1 MVLLYIGLWLVQK
14 FSPLSRPIT
23 IWSPALSRALGSSLA
38 FTLRSH
44 SFYKLFSFLLIGC
57 WNFFWFWFCVTQS
70 KIAQSQNIEINWQV
84 QVSREL
90 RQIKKTIKT
99 LLSYS
104 TELKCVDINRCVFFS
119 CFSCHF
125 WIYRSDSCIG
135 WLTITWRGILW
146 TEFTRILIHSKAA
159 ESHNL

>member
-23 IWSPALSRALGSSLA
+23 TWSPALSRALGSSLA

-44 SFYKLFSFLLIGC
+44 SFYKLFSFLLIGR
-57 WNFFWFWFCVTQS
+57 WNFYWFWFCVTQS
-70 KIAQSQNIEINWQV
+70 KTAQSQNIEINWQV

-90 RQIKKTIKT
+90 RQIKKTIKI

-104 TELKCVDINRCVFFS
+104 TELKCVDINRCVFF
-119 CFSCHF
+119 FLAF
-125 WIYRSDSCIG
+125 PVTFEFIEVILALGDWRSLEGGYYALSS
-135 WLTITWRGILW
+135 R
-146 TEFTRILIHSKAA
+146 EF
-159 ESHNL
+159 

>member
-23 IWSPALSRALGSSLA
+23 TWSPALSRALGSSLA

-104 TELKCVDINRCVFFS
+104 TELKCVDINRCVFFFLLFLS
-119 CFSCHF
+119 LFEF
-125 WIYRSDSCIG
+125 IEVILALGDWRSLEGGYYALSS
-135 WLTITWRGILW
+135 R
-146 TEFTRILIHSKAA
+146 EF
-159 ESHNL
+159 NPF

>member
-1 MVLLYIGLWLVQK
+1 MSKVVPNCNGFALHWLVIGPK
-14 FSPLSRPIT
+14 IFAT
-23 IWSPALSRALGSSLA
+23 ISTNHDLVARAFPRIRQ
-38 FTLRSH
+38 FTCFYFIRSH

-70 KIAQSQNIEINWQV
+70 KIAQSQNIEINRQV

-125 WIYRSDSCIG
+125 
-135 WLTITWRGILW
+135 
-146 TEFTRILIHSKAA
+146 
-159 ESHNL
+159 

>member
-23 IWSPALSRALGSSLA
+23 TWSPALSRALGSSLA

-104 TELKCVDINRCVFFS
+104 TELKCVDINRCVFFFLLFLS
-119 CFSCHF
+119 
-125 WIYRSDSCIG
+125 
-135 WLTITWRGILW
+135 LLN
-146 TEFTRILIHSKAA
+146 LSKWFLHWVTDDHLKGDIMHWVH
-159 ESHNL
+159 ENFNPF

>member
-23 IWSPALSRALGSSLA
+23 TWSPALSRALGSSLA

-104 TELKCVDINRCVFFS
+104 TELKCVDINRCVFLFFLLFLS
-119 CFSCHF
+119 
-125 WIYRSDSCIG
+125 
-135 WLTITWRGILW
+135 LLN
-146 TEFTRILIHSKAA
+146 LSKWFLHWVTDDHLKGDIMHWVY
-159 ESHNL
+159 ENFNPF